1 MERFITTN
9 FKKRKKRIE
18 KKMREIDGWHTTRV
32 NTEIVSEG
40 KCKDRVLSREEVAE
54 ELGEGYDCKT

>member
-1 MERFITTN
+1 
-9 FKKRKKRIE
+9 
-18 KKMREIDGWHTTRV
+18 MREIDGWHTTRV
-32 NTEIVSEG
+32 NKEIVSEG